1 MLIGFVVFYLLLN
14 LVVGW
19 WASRKVH
26 TASDFVLAGRSLPY
40 ALATMVTF
48 ATWFGSETLLG
59 APREFVHGG
68 VLSIIEEPFGAAL
81 GLLIV
86 GMIYAKK
93 LYPLP
98 VLTFSD
104 YFRIRFGGLSEKLSA
119 LVMIPSYFGWISAQL
134 VALGLTMHL
143 LLPIS
148 TEWGIVIGAVLV
160 MTYTLMGGMWS
171 ISITDFLHN
180 LILIA
185 GLLFLAYLMW
195 DKIPDW
201 QVFLAEQPNG
211 FFRFTPKENTTTSWL
226 TYLAAWITIGFG
238 SIPQQDIFQRVM
250 SAASGKIAAKASITA
265 GIMYISIALLPLMI
279 ALVGVRLYPELWQDD
294 MLLIP
299 HLVMK
304 FTPYAMQILFLG
316 ALLSALLSTTS
327 GAILAPASVLGENLW
342 KPMLKNPSDKS
353 VLLVIRISVVLVTG
367 ACIVMAISR
376 QNIFELVGEASAF
389 SLVSLFIPLN
399 AGLWWKRASA
409 MGSHLSMLGGLFVW
423 AYFHFIAPTEIPSIW
438 YGLLASGLGLLV
450 GTYVW
455 PNRSKADQSS
465 PHISPATE

>member
-1 MLIGFVVFYLLLN
+1 MLVGFVVFYLVLN
-14 LVVGW
+14 LAVGW
-19 WASRKVH
+19 FASTKVR
-26 TASDFVLAGRSLPY
+26 TTMDFVLAGRTLSFG
-40 ALATMVTF
+40 LATMVTF

-68 VLSIIEEPFGAAL
+68 LYAVIEEPFGAAL
-81 GLLIV
+81 GLFLV
-86 GMIYAKK
+86 GAIYARK

-104 YFRIRFGGLSEKLSA
+104 FFRIRFGGLSEKISA

-134 VALGLTMHL
+134 VALGLTLHL

-148 TEWGIVIGAVLV
+148 TEVGIVIGALLV

-180 LILIA
+180 IILIV
-185 GLLFLAYLMW
+185 GLLLLAYLLL
-195 DKIPDW
+195 DKIPNFGMFID
-201 QVFLAEQPNG
+201 QQPKG
-211 FFRFTPKENTTTSWL
+211 FFRFTPQTNTWVEWL
-226 TYLAAWITIGFG
+226 KYLGAWMVIGLG

-250 SAASGKIAAKASITA
+250 SAKNSPIAAKASIAA
-265 GIMYISIALLPLMI
+265 GTMYLTIAMLPLLI
-279 ALVGVRLYPELWQDD
+279 GLIGVRLYPSLLADD
-294 MLLIP
+294 TLLIP
-299 HLVMK
+299 HLVMR
-304 FTPYAMQILFLG
+304 FMPYGIQVLFLG

-342 KPMLKNPSDKS
+342 KPILKHPSDKK
-353 VLLVIRISVVLVTG
+353 VLRVIRFSVVAVTL
-367 ACIVMAISR
+367 ACIWMAVSR

-409 MGSHLSMLGGLFVW
+409 MGSHLSMLLGLFVW
-423 AYFHFIAPTEIPSIW
+423 AYVNFIHPTEIPAIW
-438 YGLLASGLGLLV
+438 FGLLASLFGLLL
-450 GTYVW
+450 GTYVF
-455 PNRSKADQSS
+455 PRPTKVA
-465 PHISPATE
+465 E

>member
-1 MLIGFVVFYLLLN
+1 MLVGFVIFYLVLN
-14 LVVGW
+14 LLVGW
-19 WASRKVH
+19 FASTKVR
-26 TASDFVLAGRSLPY
+26 TTTDFVLAGRTLSFG
-40 ALATMVTF
+40 LATMVTF

-68 VLSIIEEPFGAAL
+68 LYAVIEEPFGAAL
-81 GLLIV
+81 GLFIV
-86 GMIYAKK
+86 GAIYARK

-104 YFRIRFGGLSEKLSA
+104 FFRIRFGGLSEKISA

-134 VALGLTMHL
+134 VALGLTLHL

-148 TEWGIVIGAVLV
+148 TEMGIVIGALLV

-180 LILIA
+180 IILII
-185 GLLFLAYLMW
+185 GLLLLAYVLLE
-195 DKIPDW
+195 KIPDFNA
-201 QVFLAEQPNG
+201 FLAQQPKG
-211 FFRFTPKENTTTSWL
+211 FFRFTPQSTEPVEWL
-226 TYLAAWITIGFG
+226 KYIGAWMVIGLG

-250 SAASGKIAAKASITA
+250 SAKSSPIAAKASLAA
-265 GIMYISIALLPLMI
+265 GGMYLTIALLPLLI
-279 ALVGVRLYPELWQDD
+279 GLIGVRLYPSLLSDD
-294 MLLIP
+294 NLLIP
-299 HLVMK
+299 HLVMQ
-304 FTPYAMQILFLG
+304 FMPYGIQILFLG

-342 KPMLKNPSDKS
+342 KPLLKHPSDKK
-353 VLLVIRISVVLVTG
+353 VLLIIRFSVVWVTL
-367 ACIVMAISR
+367 ACIWMAVSR

-409 MGSHLSMLGGLFVW
+409 MGSQLSMLLGLFVW
-423 AYFHFIAPTEIPSIW
+423 AYFNFIAPQEIPSIW
-438 YGLLASGLGLLV
+438 FGLAASLMGLLA
-450 GTYVW
+450 GTYLFPRPTKV
-455 PNRSKADQSS
+455 A
-465 PHISPATE
+465 E